1 MSTIGNV
8 TLLSPSSTTSTTSG
22 TSSSASGNSSQ
33 TLTQQDFL
41 KIMVAQF
48 TQQDPLSSGSDGD
61 SGTSS
66 YVSQLMAMTNLTTE
80 QTMSVQQQDML
91 ANALP
96 GATVEL
102 NNNGTNVTGVVQQ
115 TAVDANGGLDLIV
128 NGQSY
133 PSTDL
138 LAVNQTQAQ
147 AAVAAAA
154 ANNSTTGTTGTTSST
169 TGN

>member
-8 TLLSPSSTTSTTSG
+8 TLLSPGSSTSSTSSTTSS
-22 TSSSASGNSSQ
+22 NSSQ

-48 TQQDPLSSGSDGD
+48 TQQDPLSSGGDGGGD

-80 QTMSVQQQDML
+80 QTMSAQQQDML
-91 ANALP
+91 ANSLP
-96 GATVEL
+96 GATVSV
-102 NNNGTNVTGVVQQ
+102 NNNGVTVTGVVQS
-115 TAVDANGGLDLIV
+115 TAVDPNGGLDLVI

-133 PSTDL
+133 LSSNL
-138 LAVNQTQAQ
+138 LSINQTQAQ

-154 ANNSTTGTTGTTSST
+154 ANSSGTSGAAATTPTPS
-169 TGN
+169 N

>member
-8 TLLSPSSTTSTTSG
+8 TLLAPGSTSSTSSTTSS
-22 TSSSASGNSSQ
+22 NSSQ

-48 TQQDPLSSGSDGD
+48 TQQDPLSSGSDGGGGD

-80 QTMSVQQQDML
+80 QTMSSQQLEQL

-96 GATVEL
+96 GATVEV
-102 NNNGTNVTGVVQQ
+102 NNNGANVTGVVQK
-115 TAVDANGGLDLIV
+115 TAVDANGGLDLII
-128 NGQSY
+128 NGKSY
-133 PSTDL
+133 LSSTLVSID
-138 LAVNQTQAQ
+138 QTQAQ

-154 ANNSTTGTTGTTSST
+154 AATTPAATTPASS
-169 TGN
+169 N

>member
-1 MSTIGNV
+1 MSNIGNV
-8 TLLSPSSTTSTTSG
+8 TLLSPSSTSSSTGSTSTV
-22 TSSSASGNSSQ
+22 SSNSSQ

-48 TQQDPLSSGSDGD
+48 TQQDPLSSSDGSGGGD

-80 QTMSVQQQDML
+80 QTMSSQQLEQL

-96 GATVEL
+96 GATVEV
-102 NNNGTNVTGVVQQ
+102 NNNGTNVTGVVQK
-115 TAVDANGGLDLIV
+115 TAVDANGGLDLII
-128 NGQSY
+128 NGKSY
-133 PSTDL
+133 LSSTLVSID
-138 LAVNQTQAQ
+138 QTQAQ

-154 ANNSTTGTTGTTSST
+154 SATATTPATTTA